1 LSEER
6 IARLAEAFELSELE
20 TAVVALCLGP
30 ELDAQAAV
38 PTVGLALTR
47 LCEDFDAQLRARSSF
62 QRAAPLGRWILLP
75 ATSDSALARPLRL
88 HPRIAAFLLG
98 DDTLDD
104 ALRLPAPVA
113 RWVNPHGEPA
123 FVWTEEQ
130 QAQIAAI
137 SPPMLCQLDG
147 PEGSGRASFA
157 QSVCAALE
165 LPMLVCD
172 AASLDEERTI
182 AVFREVRLY
191 GAALYLAGAIP
202 PEVARLV
209 AYELDRWPGLVFTT
223 EAIGAQRPRITIA
236 FGVPGSLVRR
246 QLWLRHV
253 GDAELAAR
261 LASLFRFLPAQIDD
275 AAALAEDRS
284 EPRLIAA
291 CRQIASRNLVSFAM
305 KVPLRRGW
313 DDLVLPKA
321 HLEQLAELVSH
332 VRHQSRV
339 YDDWGFHAKVSAGR
353 GIVALFSGPSG
364 TGKTLSAE
372 VVARDLGLDLYRID
386 LASLISK
393 YIGETEKNL
402 ARVFD
407 DGERSGSILFF
418 DEADAVF
425 GKRSEVKDAHD
436 RYANIETSYLL
447 QRIEDYPGLVILATN
462 MGRNIDAAF
471 QRRMSFVID
480 FPLPDAAHRR
490 RIWRGIFPT
499 AAPLESDVD
508 FEFLSERFVLS
519 GGHIR
524 NVAVAAAFR
533 AAGNGGVIGM
543 QHVLLSLRREYQ
555 KLGKV
560 CGRAELGDYYDL
572 VR

>member
-1 LSEER
+1 MSEER
-6 IARLAEAFELSELE
+6 FARLAEAFELSELE
-20 TAVVALCLGP
+20 SNVAALCLGP
-30 ELDAQAAV
+30 ELDPQAV
-38 PTVGLALTR
+38 TPTVGLALSR
-47 LCEDFDAQLRARSSF
+47 FCEDFDAQLLARSSF
-62 QRAAPLGRWILLP
+62 RPAAPLCRWILVP
-75 ATSDSALARPLRL
+75 ASDAATLARPLRL
-88 HPRIAAFLLG
+88 HPRIASFLLG

-104 ALRLPAPVA
+104 TLRLPAPVA
-113 RWVNPHGEPA
+113 RWVNPHGELS
-123 FVWTEEQ
+123 FIWSEEQ
-130 QAQIAAI
+130 QQQIDAI
-137 SPPMLCQLDG
+137 SAPMLCQLDG

-157 QSVCAALE
+157 ESICAARE

-172 AASLDEERTI
+172 AASLGEERTL
-182 AVFREVRLY
+182 ALFREVRLY
-191 GAALYLAGAIP
+191 GAALYLAGP
-202 PEVARLV
+202 VPQEVARLV
-209 AYELDRWPGLVFTT
+209 AHEIDRWPGLVFTT
-223 EAIGAQRPRITIA
+223 GAIAAQRPRITIA
-236 FGVPGSLVRR
+236 FGIPDARVRR

-253 GDAELAAR
+253 DDPDVASR

-275 AAALAEDRS
+275 AATLAEGRS
-284 EPRLIAA
+284 ESELIAA
-291 CRQIASRNLVSFAM
+291 CRRLSSRNLVSFAT

-321 HLEQLAELVSH
+321 HFEQLAELVGH

-364 TGKTLSAE
+364 TGKTLTAE
-372 VVARDLGLDLYRID
+372 VVACDLGLDLYRID

-407 DGERSGSILFF
+407 DGERSGAILFF

-471 QRRMSFVID
+471 HRRMSFVID
-480 FPLPDAAHRR
+480 FPLPDAAQRR
-490 RIWRGIFPT
+490 RIWRGIFPA
-499 AAPLESDVD
+499 AAPLEHDVD
-508 FEFLSERFVLS
+508 FDFLSERFVLS

-524 NVAVAAAFR
+524 NIAVAAAFR

-543 QHVLLSLRREYQ
+543 QHLLLSLKREYQ

-560 CGRAELGDYYDL
+560 CERAELGRYYDL